1 MPRSADPPSRQPRRG
16 ESPPRRGSARAAER
30 TSEAS
35 RAAEG
40 PQGEVNRGGRGRAGI
55 GDARSYTPRGRTVRE
70 MGRTADPF
78 RPALQVLDGGV
89 EKATRRR
96 APVDRTPADRAAT
109 ERPAPGR
116 RKATGTPGRARSGRE
131 DGASGVPSQR
141 GRAVAARAGATGR
154 PTAAAG
160 RKPRRPR
167 RPPRP
172 PRLAEPRRRLRMA
185 TALAL
190 TVFTVIG
197 IRLIML
203 QVTDAPA
210 YAAAGLKDRLDY
222 VVLAAP
228 RGAIYDRSGSPLAHS
243 VEARY
248 VYADPTRVANPA
260 KTAELLSPL
269 LGMSRSELIPRLVRQ
284 TRPDGRQSEFEW
296 LARGVKIE
304 TAQQIMALNLAGV
317 NVAPDERRE
326 VPGQDLAAN
335 LIGFTGADLNGLEGL
350 EARYDELLRGRN
362 GELIYEVGL
371 GEDLATEIPGGYR
384 KETPAQP
391 GSSLR
396 LTIDRDVQFY
406 VQHLLF
412 NRMRQVKATLGAAV
426 VLDVR
431 TGEIV
436 AQASYPTYSAADPL
450 KSKPTDRED
459 VATGIVVDP
468 GSVHKALVIGA
479 ALEEGMIKPTSSI
492 VVGPRIRKGDADF
505 TDKARPNYRPRAM
518 TLPGI
523 LAYSSNVGTIK
534 IADLLG
540 AQKLYDYQLR
550 FGLGTATGV
559 GVPGEAT
566 GAVRPPKEWSGS
578 SYGSIPI
585 GHGVDA
591 TPLQMAAAYAAI
603 ANDGTWVQPHLVQG
617 IMSPDGSVRP
627 AAPPQTRQVLSPTTA
642 AALRTMMEAVVT
654 VDGATG
660 TSAAIK
666 GYRVAGKTGTGA
678 RVVGGKYVAGEVA
691 SFIGMAPADNPRYVV
706 AVFAHTPSGG
716 GGAIAGP
723 AFRDMM
729 AFTLRHFKVPPTGTN
744 PPRFL
749 IYP

>member
-1 MPRSADPPSRQPRRG
+1 
-16 ESPPRRGSARAAER
+16 
-30 TSEAS
+30 
-35 RAAEG
+35 
-40 PQGEVNRGGRGRAGI
+40 
-55 GDARSYTPRGRTVRE
+55 
-70 MGRTADPF
+70 
-78 RPALQVLDGGV
+78 
-89 EKATRRR
+89 
-96 APVDRTPADRAAT
+96 
-109 ERPAPGR
+109 
-116 RKATGTPGRARSGRE
+116 
-131 DGASGVPSQR
+131 
-141 GRAVAARAGATGR
+141 
-154 PTAAAG
+154 
-160 RKPRRPR
+160 
-167 RPPRP
+167 
-172 PRLAEPRRRLRMA
+172 MA

-190 TVFTVIG
+190 IVFAGIG
-197 IRLIML
+197 IRLITL

-248 VYADPTRVANPA
+248 VYADPTRIENPA

-269 LGMSRSELIPRLVRQ
+269 LGMSRSELMPRLVKQ

-335 LIGFTGADLNGLEGL
+335 LIGFTGQDLNGLEGL

-362 GELIYEVGL
+362 GELIYEVGR
-371 GEDLATEIPGGYR
+371 GKNLATEIPGGYR

-391 GSSLR
+391 GSSIR

-412 NRMRQVKATLGAAV
+412 SRMREVKAAIGAAV

-459 VATGIVVDP
+459 VATGVVVDP

-479 ALEEGMIKPTSSI
+479 ALEEGVIRPDTSV
-492 VVGPRIRKGDADF
+492 VVGPAIRKGDRTFSDV
-505 TDKARPNYRPRAM
+505 ARPNDRPRAM
-518 TLPGI
+518 SLPGI

-540 AQKLYDYQLR
+540 AQKLYEYQLR
-550 FGLGTATGV
+550 FGLGRATGV

-566 GAVRPPKEWSGS
+566 GAVRAPQAWSGS

-603 ANDGTWVQPHLVQG
+603 ANDGTWVQPHLVQEIVG
-617 IMSPDGSVRP
+617 PDGSVHRS
-627 AAPPQTRQVLSPTTA
+627 APPQTRQVLSPANA
-642 AALRTMMEAVVT
+642 AALRTMMEAVIT

-660 TSAAIK
+660 RSAAIK

-678 RVVGGKYVAGEVA
+678 RVVDGNYVAGEVA

-706 AVFAHTPSGG
+706 AVFAHTPRGG

-723 AFRDMM
+723 AFREMM
-729 AFTLRHFKVPPTGTN
+729 AYTLRHFKVPPTGTA
-744 PPRFL
+744 PPRFVL
-749 IYP
+749 YP